1 MASLDTHD
9 LERLLRVFHRR
20 GSDGQRV
27 YTDDDIRRFLPVLAL
42 AATRDGETSEG
53 VVVVLQGFARSLGI
67 GPETGAEDTERLVRR
82 YLEQNPPHPQMLA
95 EVRGILQ
102 DVLLQIGRLDPAS
115 AAKVLGRAVSS
126 VPVGHGE
133 APRGSR
139 KAGPLVRFELGGDAE
154 PPEE

>member
-1 MASLDTHD
+1 MAALDTHD

-27 YTDDDIRRFLPVLAL
+27 YSDDDIRRFLPVLAL
-42 AATRDGETSEG
+42 AAMRDGELSEG
-53 VVVVLQGFARSLGI
+53 VVVVLQGFAKSLGI
-67 GPETGAEDTERLVRR
+67 GPETGAEDTELLVRR

-102 DVLLQIGRLDPAS
+102 EVLLQVGRLDAS
-115 AAKVLGRAVSS
+115 AAAKVLGQAVSS

-133 APRGSR
+133 VPRGSR
-139 KAGPLVRFELGGDAE
+139 KAGPLVRFELDSDPQKSE
-154 PPEE
+154 D